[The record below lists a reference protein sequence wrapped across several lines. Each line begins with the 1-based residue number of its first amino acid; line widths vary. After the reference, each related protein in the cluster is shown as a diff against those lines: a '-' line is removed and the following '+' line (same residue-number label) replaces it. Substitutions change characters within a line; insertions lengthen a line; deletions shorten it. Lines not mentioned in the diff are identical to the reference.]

1 MQPFY
6 ASHLSYASP
15 PLWKTYKPVYFTN
28 LCKLS
33 LFSDICFLLKTM
45 GKFKNRGKSATSLW
59 QNVKSVIYLDRVC
72 LLKKECVFL
81 FEKLRLLYNMKH
93 IRKRTSLYLCFL
105 QTILSG
111 TANCCFHIFTLYI
124 KISFCPHTFCQ
135 KYRMNFKKI

>member
-1 MQPFY
+1 MKK
-6 ASHLSYASP
+6 A
-15 PLWKTYKPVYFTN
+15 
-28 LCKLS
+28 
-33 LFSDICFLLKTM
+33 
-45 GKFKNRGKSATSLW
+45 
-59 QNVKSVIYLDRVC
+59 SVIILKIISTAAALFASYYALIIKSMSA
-72 LLKKECVFL
+72 KKECVFL

-111 TANCCFHIFTLYI
+111 AANCCFHIFTLYI